1 MAIKE
6 TPTGIRVYYKSMKHT
21 ITLKK
26 SQLENSIDEIENLL
40 FEQKLKI
47 DKNKE
52 KYKEY
57 NIVLDDYEEYVANTY
72 TTGAFLKIA
81 NGAFLNRKGDY
92 TIVSELFDLLQLAK
106 LQKEVYD
113 KRKEIAVCDRA
124 LLLSLNDYI
133 ELLRTFYTEVHK
145 KLILEG
151 AGYRLE
157 EPVGWIC
164 INRCKLINPRPRI
177 DYALTKKKR
186 RELKDAGKRVYNK
199 VEADWCKENN
209 IEYNA
214 EHDLVFRTNEYCY
227 EIPLIG
233 CKLENGSLYEFQTS
247 DYRHCSIRGKSNDTL
262 AKECNNDLN
271 KICELKVDIRT
282 KLNICNEVDKTL
294 YTNFIRNENQKP
306 LASGK
311 TSR

>member
-21 ITLKK
+21 ITLKR
-26 SQLENSIDEIENLL
+26 SQLESSIDEIENLL

-57 NIVLDDYEEYVANTY
+57 DIVLDDYEEYITNTY
-72 TTGAFLKIA
+72 TTGVFLKIA

-113 KRKEIAVCDRA
+113 KRKEMAVCDRA

-151 AGYRLE
+151 VGYRFE

-186 RELKDAGKRVYNK
+186 RELQDAGKRVYNK

-262 AKECNNDLN
+262 AKECNNDLE

>member
-21 ITLKK
+21 ITLKR
-26 SQLENSIDEIENLL
+26 SQLESSIDEIENLL

-57 NIVLDDYEEYVANTY
+57 DIVLDDYEEYVTNTY
-72 TTGAFLKIA
+72 TTGVFLKIA

-113 KRKEIAVCDRA
+113 KRKEMAVCDRA

-151 AGYRLE
+151 TGYRLE
-157 EPVGWIC
+157 EPIGWIC

-186 RELKDAGKRVYNK
+186 RELQDAGKRVYNK